1 LFTLDYL
8 NTMPTGNSHVD
19 YPIKVRSTEIVA
31 TDSPRQYREKLAR
44 IALDEMYQFVAVLD
58 ARGTLLEV
66 NRAALEG
73 GGLTLKDVEG
83 KPFWECFWWGVSADI
98 MEALRKAIARVAKG
112 EFIRYDVEVY
122 GRAGGKE
129 TIIIDFSM
137 IPVKDDKGK
146 VVFIV
151 PEGRDITEKKAF
163 EQQVAQKNADLQAL
177 LERIRELDEIK
188 TQFFAN
194 VSHELRTPLALILGP
209 AERLL
214 DTDRRMTP
222 ELQHDTAQV
231 IARNARM
238 LLKHVN
244 DLLDISKL
252 EAKKL
257 KIELK
262 ETDVAALIH
271 FVASHFELLA
281 NERQVNFCIE
291 TGPSCIS
298 AVDPEKLQRVVMN
311 LLSNAFKFVPNGGT
325 VRFRLDTSEKELIL
339 MVEDSG
345 PGVQPEMRHL
355 IFERFRQGDGAT
367 NRQFAGTGLGLAI
380 AHEFVA
386 MHKGTIAVRDSDL
399 GGALFLV
406 KLPAISL
413 PSSGGAVHSQ
423 ELKLN
428 HGILDGLLEELR
440 QPGPVVPP
448 KPGLAAAV
456 NKETVLVVEDNPEMN
471 EFISQSLR
479 SEYHVISAFD
489 GQEGLEK
496 ALLFQPSLIVS
507 DIMMPKVSGVEMI
520 TQLRKRPE
528 MLETPILLLSAK
540 ADEELK
546 LSLLEESAQDF
557 ITKPFSERDLQVR
570 VRNLITVRRS
580 NEVLRMAEITKRER
594 VEAINRDLLSQ
605 SRFLSKLFEQ
615 APGFMAVV
623 RGPNY
628 VFELA
633 NEAYYKLVGHRDIMG
648 KPLIEALPEIRDQ
661 QFIEILDGVFST
673 GKAHS
678 GTGVPVLLQR
688 GTGAREQ
695 RYVNFIYQPLFA
707 EKGAVEGVFVE
718 GHDVTEQILAEEKS
732 AKLAAI
738 VESSYDA
745 IISKSLD
752 GIITSWNNAA
762 ERMYGYTPDEI
773 IGQSVLKLIPEE
785 RHDEEPVILSRLR
798 KGERVENFETQ
809 RITKDNRLVDIS
821 LTISPVKDSRGNI
834 IGISKIARDIGD
846 KKKEEQRKNDFIA
859 MVSHELRT
867 PLTSIKAYVQVLLRI
882 AKKENNSFS
891 INALS
896 KTEAQIKKMVSMI
909 GDFLSLTKLGEGKI
923 KLNKEIFDL
932 QPLVEEAISDA
943 QFLTSTHLI
952 KLTDCHFKVHADKD
966 KIGQVLNNLLTN
978 AIKYSPGGGKILIGC
993 EKDNNKVK
1001 VSVADEGIGI
1011 SADNQRKLFDRFY
1024 RVENEQM
1031 RTVSGFGVGLYLV
1044 SEILRYHDSE
1054 IEVESKE
1061 GVGSTFYFTLAL
1073 EH

>member
-1 LFTLDYL
+1 
-8 NTMPTGNSHVD
+8 M
-19 YPIKVRSTEIVA
+19 
-31 TDSPRQYREKLAR
+31 
-44 IALDEMYQFVAVLD
+44 
-58 ARGTLLEV
+58 
-66 NRAALEG
+66 
-73 GGLTLKDVEG
+73 
-83 KPFWECFWWGVSADI
+83 
-98 MEALRKAIARVAKG
+98 
-112 EFIRYDVEVY
+112 
-122 GRAGGKE
+122 
-129 TIIIDFSM
+129 
-137 IPVKDDKGK
+137 
-146 VVFIV
+146 
-151 PEGRDITEKKAF
+151 
-163 EQQVAQKNADLQAL
+163 
-177 LERIRELDEIK
+177 
-188 TQFFAN
+188 
-194 VSHELRTPLALILGP
+194 
-209 AERLL
+209 
-214 DTDRRMTP
+214 DRRMTP
-222 ELQHDTAQV
+222 ELQRDAAQV

-252 EAKKL
+252 EANKL

-271 FVASHFELLA
+271 FVASHFEILA
-281 NERQVNFCIE
+281 SERQVNFCIE
-291 TGPSCIS
+291 TVSSCIS
-298 AVDPEKLQRVVMN
+298 AVDPEKLQRVIMN

-325 VRFRLDTSEKELIL
+325 VRFRLDTSEGELVL

-345 PGVQPEMRHL
+345 PGVKPKMRHL

-380 AHEFVA
+380 AYEFVA
-386 MHKGTIAVRDSDL
+386 MHKGTIEVRDSDL

-406 KLPAISL
+406 KLPAVSL
-413 PSSGGAVHSQ
+413 PSSGRAVHSG
-423 ELKLN
+423 ELKLD
-428 HGILDGLLEELR
+428 HGILDGLIEELR
-440 QPGPVVPP
+440 QPDPVVPEKQDP
-448 KPGLAAAV
+448 DAAV
-456 NKETVLVVEDNPEMN
+456 NRETVLVVEDNPEMN

-479 SEYHVISAFD
+479 SEYHVISASD

-570 VRNLITVRRS
+570 VRNLITVRKS
-580 NEVLRMAEITKRER
+580 NEVLRKAEITKRER

-605 SRFLSKLFEQ
+605 SRFLSQLFEQ

-623 RGPNY
+623 RGPNH

-633 NEAYYKLVGHRDIMG
+633 NEAYNKLVGYRDIIG
-648 KPLIEALPEIRDQ
+648 KPLIEALPEIKDQ
-661 QFIEILDGVFST
+661 EFIAILDGVLST

-678 GTGVPVLLQR
+678 GTGVPVLLLR

-695 RYVNFIYQPLFA
+695 RYVNFIYQPLFG
-707 EKGAVEGVFVE
+707 EEGVVEGVFVE

-738 VESSYDA
+738 VESSDDA
-745 IISKSLD
+745 IISKSLE

-773 IGQSVLKLIPEE
+773 IGQSVLKLIPQE
-785 RHDEEPVILSRLR
+785 RHGEEPMILSRLS
-798 KGERVENFETQ
+798 KGERIENFETQ
-809 RITKDNRLVDIS
+809 RITKDNQLVDIS
-821 LTISPVKDSRGNI
+821 LTISPIRDARGNI
-834 IGISKIARDIGD
+834 IGISKIARDIRD

-859 MVSHELRT
+859 MVSHELKT
-867 PLTSIKAYVQVLLRI
+867 PLTSIKSYVQVLLGI
-882 AKKENNSFS
+882 AKKENNSFR
-891 INALS
+891 INALTR
-896 KTEAQIKKMVSMI
+896 TEVQIKKMVSMI
-909 GDFLSLTKLGEGKI
+909 GDFLSLTKLEEGKI

-932 QPLVEEAISDA
+932 QPLIEEAVSDA
-943 QFLTSTHLI
+943 QFLTSTHQI
-952 KLTDCHFKVHADKD
+952 KFSGCHFKVHADKD
-966 KIGQVLNNLLTN
+966 KIGQVLNNLLNN

-993 EKDNNKVK
+993 EKDNKKVK
-1001 VSVADEGIGI
+1001 ISVADEGIGI
-1011 SADNQRKLFDRFY
+1011 SADNQRRLFDRFY
-1024 RVENEQM
+1024 RVENEQI

-1073 EH
+1073 EE

>member
-1 LFTLDYL
+1 MSTK
-8 NTMPTGNSHVD
+8 NSHAD
-19 YPIKVRSTEIVA
+19 YRIKVRSTEIVA
-31 TDSPRQYREKLAR
+31 TDTPRQYREKLAR

-58 ARGTLLEV
+58 AGGTLLEV

-98 MEALRKAIARVAKG
+98 REALRKAISRVAMG

-137 IPVKDDKGK
+137 IPVKDDKGR

-163 EQQVAQKNADLQAL
+163 EQQIAQKNADLQAL

-214 DTDRRMTP
+214 DTDREMTP

-252 EAKKL
+252 EANKL

-271 FVASHFELLA
+271 FVASHFEILA
-281 NERQVNFCIE
+281 NERQVNFCVE
-291 TGPSCIS
+291 AVPSCIS
-298 AVDPEKLQRVVMN
+298 AVDPEKLQRVIMN

-325 VRFRLDTSEKELIL
+325 VRFRLDTFEGQLVL

-345 PGVQPEMRHL
+345 PGVKPEMRHL

-386 MHKGTIAVRDSDL
+386 MHKGTIEVRDSDL

-406 KLPAISL
+406 KLPAVNL
-413 PSSGGAVHSQ
+413 PSSGGAMHSR
-423 ELKLN
+423 ELKLD
-428 HGILDGLLEELR
+428 HGTLDGLIEELR
-440 QPGPVVPP
+440 QGDPVVPEKQGP
-448 KPGLAAAV
+448 AAAA
-456 NKETVLVVEDNPEMN
+456 KMETVLVVEDNREMN

-479 SEYHVISAFD
+479 SEYYVISAFD

-557 ITKPFSERDLQVR
+557 ITKPFSERDLQVH
-570 VRNLITVRRS
+570 VRNLITIRKS
-580 NEVLRMAEITKRER
+580 NEVLRKAEITKREN

-605 SRFLSKLFEQ
+605 TRFLSKLFEQ
-615 APGFMAVV
+615 APGFMAVM
-623 RGPNY
+623 RGPNHI
-628 VFELA
+628 FELA
-633 NEAYYKLVGHRDIMG
+633 NEAYNKLVGRRDIIG
-648 KPLIEALPEIRDQ
+648 KPLIEALPEIRGQ
-661 QFIEILDGVFST
+661 EFIGILDGVFSS

-678 GTGVPVLLQR
+678 GIGVPVLLQR

-695 RYVNFIYQPLFA
+695 RYVNFIYQPLFG
-707 EKGAVEGVFVE
+707 EEGVVEGVFVE

-738 VESSYDA
+738 VESSDDA
-745 IISKSLD
+745 IISKSLE

-785 RHDEEPVILSRLR
+785 RHDEEPMILSRLR

-809 RITKDNRLVDIS
+809 RITKDKHLVDIS
-821 LTISPVKDSRGNI
+821 LTISPIKDARGNI
-834 IGISKIARDIGD
+834 IGISKIARDIRD

-859 MVSHELRT
+859 MVSHELKT
-867 PLTSIKAYVQVLLRI
+867 PLTSIKSYVQVLLGI
-882 AKKENNSFS
+882 AKKEDNSFR
-891 INALS
+891 INALTR
-896 KTEAQIKKMVSMI
+896 TEVQIKKMVSMI
-909 GDFLSLTKLGEGKI
+909 GDFLSLTKLEEGKI

-932 QPLVEEAISDA
+932 RPLIEDAVSDA

-952 KLTDCHFKVHADKD
+952 QLGECHFKVHADKD
-966 KIGQVLNNLLTN
+966 KIGQVLNNLLNN
-978 AIKYSPGGGKILIGC
+978 AIKYSPGGGKILISC
-993 EKDNNKVK
+993 EKDNKKVK

-1011 SADNQRKLFDRFY
+1011 SADNQRRLFDRFY
-1024 RVENEQM
+1024 RVENEQI

-1054 IEVESKE
+1054 IEVESEE

-1073 EH
+1073 DE